1 MVIPPRRAYV
11 EYTETLLYDLFRKT
25 LGSGPVY
32 AVLGNHDSYNQ
43 AQDAPHMLGG
53 ALASQFSW

>member
-1 MVIPPRRAYV
+1 VFNSHADGQ
-11 EYTETLLYDLFRKT
+11 TLLYNLLRKT

-53 ALASQFSW
+53 ALASQFGWYAL